1 MERIAVA
8 PIVEGH
14 GETEAVP
21 ILVRRVY
28 SELFRHPAVDVLR
41 PIRIPRSKLV
51 KSQELIR
58 AVSLAALKLSNVVA
72 LHKLVLVVFDSDHDR
87 ACELA
92 PVINAEIQKQRS
104 DVDVALVLAVHEF
117 ETWFV
122 AAADSLSRYVDISAG
137 DVPADPEASGAKKHW
152 IEERFRGKYAETISQ
167 PALSA
172 EMDLS
177 LCRSRSRSFD
187 KFCRELEKRLPPT

>member
-1 MERIAVA
+1 MLAVA

-14 GETEAVP
+14 GEEAAVP
-21 ILVRRVY
+21 ILVRRLFA
-28 SELFRHPAVDVLR
+28 ELFVSPVNVLK

-51 KSQELIR
+51 KPLELIR
-58 AVSLAALKLSNVVA
+58 AVSLGALKLNHVNA
-72 LHKLVLVVFDSDHDR
+72 DCKLVLVVFDADQDR

-92 PVINAEIQKQRS
+92 PALCAEIEKEQS
-104 DVDVALVLAVHEF
+104 HVDVAVVLAVSEY

-122 AAADSLSRYVDISAG
+122 AAAESLSKYLIIESS
-137 DVPADPEASGAKKHW
+137 DVPIDPEASGAKKAW

-172 EMDLS
+172 EMDLA
-177 LCRSRSRSFD
+177 LCRTRSRSFD
-187 KFCRELEKRLPPT
+187 KLCRELEKRVRLPV